1 MSELAKRTIFGL
13 LYVGLMLAAVI
24 LPQPYVFLSV
34 FSFLAFMGMWEYQ
47 ALVGVNTRY
56 PLCTIFDAF
65 IAILILC
72 ALHGLR
78 MEVVLAILPL
88 YIGYVFVSSMYGE
101 RSAQPSELAKRLMG
115 HLYITLPLSVA
126 ALWHAG
132 ISTFGSLL
140 DGGFSTSQGTLLV
153 ALVGIWCNDTGAFI
167 FGSQLGKRRLFPSLS
182 PKKSW
187 EGFWGGMLV
196 SMLSTYLLS
205 AYAFPELELFGG
217 NLVATLAVGA
227 IISIFATWGDLF
239 ESMLKR
245 QAGVK
250 DSGAVIPGHGGVLD
264 RIDSILFVFPAV
276 YYVSIIL
283 DVLL

>member
-24 LPQPYVFLSV
+24 LPQPYVFLAV

-47 ALVGVNTRY
+47 ALVDVNTKY
-56 PLCTIFDAF
+56 PLRRIFDAL
-65 IAILILC
+65 IAVLMLC
-72 ALHGLR
+72 AIHELR
-78 MEVVLAILPL
+78 LEVVPTILPI

-115 HLYITLPLSVA
+115 HLYITLPLSIA
-126 ALWHAG
+126 AFCHAG
-132 ISTFGSLL
+132 VSIFGSLL
-140 DGGFSTSQGTLLV
+140 EGGVSTTQGILLV
-153 ALVGIWCNDTGAFI
+153 ALIGIWCNDTGAFI
-167 FGSQLGKRRLFPSLS
+167 FGSQFGKRRLFPSLS

-187 EGFWGGMLV
+187 EGFWGGMLL
-196 SMLSTYLLS
+196 SMLSTYLLGL
-205 AYAFPELELFGG
+205 YAFPQVNLFGG
-217 NLVATLAVGA
+217 KPVVILAVGA

-264 RIDSILFVFPAV
+264 RIDSILFVLPAV
-276 YYVSIIL
+276 YYFLSV
-283 DVLL
+283 VL